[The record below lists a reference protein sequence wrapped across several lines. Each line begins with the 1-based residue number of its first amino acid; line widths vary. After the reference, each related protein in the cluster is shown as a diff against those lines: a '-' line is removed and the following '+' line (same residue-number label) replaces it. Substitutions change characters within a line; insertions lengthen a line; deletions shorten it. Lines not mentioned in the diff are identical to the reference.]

1 MTDAGAAGG
10 GAPPDEA
17 GDDEEVEP
25 VEVLVTLA
33 EDGEIEPWDI
43 DIVDVTDKFLAHL
56 DEVDLRVSARAL
68 FYASVLLRMKGDA
81 MLDEGDDEEEPDEF
95 DDWAP
100 GMEMDTGAPGVDP
113 VDALEAEMDRRLDR
127 KNARGTPET
136 LDGLIRELR
145 ERERGSW
152 WKRSRSYDTTD
163 SPAGFQRGVQSLDYR
178 DGDASR
184 EDYEPTEEDVTGTTH
199 GEDIEATIEDVEADL
214 VEQYN
219 HGRPEVLFRE
229 IEDAGGSRVKTF
241 LAVLFLAHRG
251 VVGLE
256 QDELFGDLWVCEN
269 VEAEDPEPAPA
280 D

>member
-1 MTDAGAAGG
+1 MDA
-10 GAPPDEA
+10 
-17 GDDEEVEP
+17 
-25 VEVLVTLA
+25 
-33 EDGEIEPWDI
+33 
-43 DIVDVTDKFLAHL
+43 
-56 DEVDLRVSARAL
+56 
-68 FYASVLLRMKGDA
+68 
-81 MLDEGDDEEEPDEF
+81 
-95 DDWAP
+95 
-100 GMEMDTGAPGVDP
+100 GAPGVDP

-184 EDYEPTEEDVTGTTH
+184 EDYEPTEEEVTGTTH
-199 GEDIEATIEDVEADL
+199 GEDIEATIEAVEDAL
-214 VEQYN
+214 VEQYG

-229 IEDAGGSRVKTF
+229 VEETGGSRVQTF

-256 QDELFGDLWVCEN
+256 QDELFGDLWIQDRRTVAGAD
-269 VEAEDPEPAPA
+269 EAVA